1 MLADGIGYPAIHIDG
16 YSGLV
21 ENLNYNNDRF
31 TGEIL
36 QATYTGFANI
46 SKDSDTI
53 QNVFVTRDTTM
64 ITFDESKKWLL
75 DSELELNYIFTNS
88 NYLTFENIEFKW

>member
-1 MLADGIGYPAIHIDG
+1 MEIKSSVDTEYDNSGNNIISKEQTLYIMDADGIGYPAIHIDG

-64 ITFDESKKWLL
+64 ITFDESKK
-75 DSELELNYIFTNS
+75 
-88 NYLTFENIEFKW
+88 